1 MASEL
6 EIMNQYY
13 TIEIILKLYQIG
25 IRFELGDGEIV
36 GWREETHGKNLLE
49 IITNSDKIKSSQ
61 IFVQYVWKLSL

>member
-1 MASEL
+1 MMGEL

-36 GWREETHGKNLLE
+36 GWREETHGKNL
-49 IITNSDKIKSSQ
+49 
-61 IFVQYVWKLSL
+61 